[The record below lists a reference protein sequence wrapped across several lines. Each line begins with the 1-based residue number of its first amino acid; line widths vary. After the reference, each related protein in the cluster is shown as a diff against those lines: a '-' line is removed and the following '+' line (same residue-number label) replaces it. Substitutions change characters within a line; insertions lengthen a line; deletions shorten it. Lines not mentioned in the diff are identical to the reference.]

1 MEVRSERRRGPQ
13 GAGIALLGLGLLVLG
28 SLLVLDLFDALDAGR
43 VLSRWWPTILVVV
56 GGLWLWSGSRLGGGL
71 ALGAAVYLLLATNSV
86 LPDGAGNVVGPALLI
101 GLGIIIVVAGLRI
114 VRVPAGAGRLPPV
127 TFDSREWSGGSRDFD
142 GATITA
148 LFGDARLRINS
159 EPDHDRAMNL
169 ASASLFGDVVI
180 EVPAG
185 WRIRDRVTTVFG
197 SVRFPVEQP
206 STAEAPILEVGGFSI
221 FGDLDV
227 RYKDL

>member
-13 GAGIALLGLGLLVLG
+13 GAGIALFGLGLLVLG
-28 SLLVLDLFDALDAGR
+28 SLLVLDLFDALDAGN

-56 GGLWLWSGSRLGGGL
+56 GGLWLWSGARLAGWL
-71 ALGAAVYLLLATNSV
+71 ALGAAVYLLLATKGV
-86 LPDGAGNVVGPALLI
+86 LPEGAGNVVSPALLI

-159 EPDHDRAMNL
+159 EPGLDRSMSL

-180 EVPAG
+180 ELPAG

-206 STAEAPILEVGGFSI
+206 STAEAPVLEVGGFSI

-227 RYKDL
+227 RYKDQ